1 MRKYVVL
8 SFLLFVSTVGCAT
21 LSSVPLTVRASCSY
35 EQAWS
40 VSLASVDE
48 FELRQIDKEKGVI
61 ATEWM
66 ALTSKRKAGVLK
78 RDANQER
85 ARFFLNL
92 EQDPQTIEISIRQIR
107 EFFSPMGV
115 QSQSTHWRR
124 IPPIVEEEQRLAQRI
139 SNQLR
144 DKGCATLS

>member
-1 MRKYVVL
+1 MGKHIAL
-8 SFLLFVSTVGCAT
+8 LFLLLVSTAGCAT
-21 LSSVPLTVRASCSY
+21 FSGAPLTVKAACSY

-48 FELRQIDKEKGVI
+48 FELRQIDKEKGII

-66 ALTSKRKAGVLK
+66 AFSSKRKAGVME

-92 EQDPQTIEISIRQIR
+92 EQNPQAIEISIHQGRILR
-107 EFFSPMGV
+107 WAKVKP
-115 QSQSTHWRR
+115 QS
-124 IPPIVEEEQRLAQRI
+124 
-139 SNQLR
+139 
-144 DKGCATLS
+144 

>member
-1 MRKYVVL
+1 MGKHVVL
-8 SFLLFVSTVGCAT
+8 TILLLISAGGCAT
-21 LSSVPLTVRASCSY
+21 FGDASPTVRASCSY

-61 ATEWM
+61 ATEWI
-66 ALTSKRKAGVLK
+66 ALTSKRKAGVME

-92 EQDPQTIEISIRQIR
+92 EQVPQTIEISIRQIR

-124 IPPIVEEEQRLAQRI
+124 IPPVVEEEQRLAQRI

>member
-1 MRKYVVL
+1 MDKTIAFP
-8 SFLLFVSTVGCAT
+8 FLFLFLGGCAT
-21 LSSVPLTVRASCSY
+21 FSGAPPTVKASCSY

-61 ATEWM
+61 ATEWI

-92 EQDPQTIEISIRQIR
+92 EKNPQAIEISVHQVR

-124 IPPIVEEEQRLAQRI
+124 IPPVVEEEQRLAQRI

>member
-1 MRKYVVL
+1 MSKHVVF
-8 SFLLFVSTVGCAT
+8 SILLVISIGGCAT
-21 LSSVPLTVRASCSY
+21 FLGASPTVRASCSY

-61 ATEWM
+61 ATEWI
-66 ALTSKRKAGVLK
+66 AFSSKRKAGVME

-92 EQDPQTIEISIRQIR
+92 EPNPQAIEISIHQVR

-144 DKGCATLS
+144 NKGCATLS